1 MTLKTFPLGLRG
13 TLINLNI
20 MATKK
25 EEVKPGYKSTEFW
38 ITVCVTL
45 ASLAWGAGVVD
56 PEGSSNADKVFG
68 FICSAAAALGYTISR
83 GLAKKQD

>member
-1 MTLKTFPLGLRG
+1 LTLKTFPLGLRG